1 MHVTYVVLVS
11 NIVIGVRHH
20 EGEVTRHP
28 RERQHNDYLRR
39 GGFCSFLFCG
49 RYGVTR
55 SAVTTTRTVFVVSVM
70 IMAMVSERG
79 LASTFR
85 KPLIRPVFP
94 THPIVAQHA

>member
-1 MHVTYVVLVS
+1 MLAS
-11 NIVIGVRHH
+11 NTFIGVRHH

-28 RERQHNDYLRR
+28 RKRQHNDYLQR
-39 GGFCSFLFCG
+39 GGFCSFLFRG
-49 RYGVTR
+49 RDGVTP

-70 IMAMVSERG
+70 VMAMISERG

-94 THPIVAQHA
+94 THPIAAQHA

>member
-1 MHVTYVVLVS
+1 MLVS

-28 RERQHNDYLRR
+28 RKRQHNDYLQR
-39 GGFCSFLFCG
+39 GGFCSFLFRG
-49 RYGVTR
+49 RHGLIR
-55 SAVTTTRTVFVVSVM
+55 SAVTTTRMVFVVSVM
-70 IMAMVSERG
+70 VMAMISERG

-94 THPIVAQHA
+94 THPIAAQHA